1 MANKSWTAY
10 RTRDVNVGRIGGS
23 STFASSSQPPENYRT
38 TSRWSLAAAYDRT
51 HILVTLAPADWPQL
65 ATNRVACHA
74 FRQCPASAR
83 GVGSDCD
90 DNLARPRSTLKRWFV
105 LLGIAAAG
113 AACSSSAM
121 SVASDAGDDA
131 GTEDLALDEGT
142 FTVEAGDE
150 VVYCVHIPMPAAFQ
164 GRDLAMT
171 GWSSTIPG
179 PMHHYFMFYD
189 PAPTSGTTPVPCEN
203 GDAEVPAATAGLN
216 LFNMGRLL
224 FVAGVGQ
231 DSYTDND
238 GYGAVL
244 TSNGSFVTN
253 HHVINAT
260 ANAVTVG
267 GKFDLKVTSA
277 SAIPHPTQAL
287 SCQTV
292 DISLPPGAQSSVTAT
307 CLAPFDL
314 DVTSLSSHAHQ
325 DLMAFD
331 TQVYDG
337 TATQPAIIY
346 TSTQWESPT
355 VEQLTTPL
363 HLSTGQGLTFTCH
376 YDNMTSASIGFG
388 LTATQEMCAV
398 MASYAYPLS
407 QTGKVPPMLGA
418 TISSNATP
426 VQASNTASG
435 IIPLF

>member
-1 MANKSWTAY
+1 
-10 RTRDVNVGRIGGS
+10 
-23 STFASSSQPPENYRT
+23 
-38 TSRWSLAAAYDRT
+38 
-51 HILVTLAPADWPQL
+51 
-65 ATNRVACHA
+65 
-74 FRQCPASAR
+74 
-83 GVGSDCD
+83 
-90 DNLARPRSTLKRWFV
+90 
-105 LLGIAAAG
+105 LGIAAAG
-113 AACSSSAM
+113 VACSSTAK
-121 SVASDAGDDA
+121 SVADASDGG
-131 GTEDLALDEGT
+131 GTEDLTLDEGT

-150 VVYCVHIPMPAAFQ
+150 VVYCVRIPMPAAFQ
-164 GRDLAMT
+164 GRDLAMV
-171 GWSSTIPG
+171 GWNSNIPG

-189 PAPTSGTTPVPCEN
+189 PTPTPGTTPVPCEN

-216 LFNMGRLL
+216 LFKMGRIL

-231 DSYTDND
+231 DSYTDNA

-260 ANAVTVG
+260 ANPVTVG
-267 GKFDLKVTSA
+267 GKFTLQVTSA
-277 SAIPHPTQAL
+277 SAVPHPTQAL

-292 DISLPPGAQSSVTAT
+292 DISLPPGQQSSVTAT

-325 DLMAFD
+325 DLMVFD

-337 TATQPAIIY
+337 TETQPAVIY

-363 HLSTGQGLTFTCH
+363 HLLTGQGLTFTCH
-376 YDNMTSASIGFG
+376 YDNQTGSTIGFG

-398 MASYAYPLS
+398 MASYAYPVS
-407 QTGKVPPMLGA
+407 KTGMVPPMLGA